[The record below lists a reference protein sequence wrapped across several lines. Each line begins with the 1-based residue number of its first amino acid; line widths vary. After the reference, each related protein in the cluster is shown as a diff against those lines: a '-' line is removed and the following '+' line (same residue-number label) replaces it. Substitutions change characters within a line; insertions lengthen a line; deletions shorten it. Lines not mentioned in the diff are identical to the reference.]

1 MTAEERL
8 KSYLPK
14 LEAGTDKNGKDI
26 IYAEYLDGE
35 TDELRNAFV
44 GFLLP
49 RAGNCGGGVHDIF
62 ADGALVDSILY
73 LFKNECCDVL
83 KSYINSVKILNDFY
97 KCSVLGYTFN
107 PDDKDK
113 LHLYSNGEHKLVSEI
128 KIPKEYTD
136 LNVNGFGGGQ
146 TSYIECEEIFEDVLK
161 LTDKPKNILEIG
173 FNSGHSATTWL
184 TKSDANLT
192 SVDICSH
199 ENVEK
204 CADIVSS
211 NFGSRFNFIK
221 YDSTKLDSKIIDGKF
236 DLIYIDGAHT
246 YEACLADIKTGLRL
260 NCDYFFIDDYWDCFD
275 PRHVSMG
282 VKRSI
287 DENSDDLEVQK
298 IYRNREIHFLGMP
311 IPMILLERKNVENL
325 SN

>member
-1 MTAEERL
+1 MTVEEKL

-14 LEAGTDKNGKDI
+14 KLEASTDENGRDI
-26 IYAEYLDGE
+26 VIAEYHDSE
-35 TDELRNAFV
+35 VDELRNAFV
-44 GFLLP
+44 GYLLP
-49 RAGNCGGGVHDIF
+49 RVKFANEDTIDI
-62 ADGALVDSILY
+62 DSILH

-83 KSYINSVKILNDFY
+83 KSYINSVKVLNDFY
-97 KCSVLGYTFN
+97 KCSILDYTFN
-107 PDDKDK
+107 PDDQDK
-113 LHLYSNGEHKLVSEI
+113 VHLYSSGEHKLVSEI
-128 KIPKEYTD
+128 EIPKEYLE
-136 LNVNGFGGGQ
+136 LNIDGFGGGQ
-146 TSYIECEEIFEDVLK
+146 TSYIECEEIFEDVLNQSRSHRIAN
-161 LTDKPKNILEIG
+161 KPKNILEIG

-184 TKSDANLT
+184 LKSDANLT

-204 CADIVSS
+204 CAEIVSS

-246 YEACLADIKTGLRL
+246 YEACLADIETGLRL

-287 DENSDDLEVQK
+287 DENSDALEIQK
-298 IYRNREIHFLGMP
+298 VYRNREIHFQGMP
-311 IPMILLERKNVENL
+311 IPMAFLERRGQ
-325 SN
+325 